1 MAQKRHSNGWEQPRK
16 RHHSENGNAERG
28 STVHFSSSSTPPE
41 LPRINAQYEP
51 QVFTHMS
58 ALGPV
63 DSGTD
68 SKSYERLEF
77 LGDAYIELFASRLIW
92 QKFPTLPAG
101 KMSQLRESLV
111 KNEALAELTCMYG
124 FDAKYRG
131 SPDLRHSPL
140 KWVKVKGDMFEA
152 YVAAIVLSDPDKG
165 AETAEKWLAELWK
178 PRLGLAPEKRVPD
191 MQSKVQLSGKIG
203 GKEVKI
209 NYVEEKAPVYEKGD
223 QVYFMGAYMT
233 GWGWDNQHLGSGKG
247 TSKGAAGND
256 AAAKALLRTTL
267 IDDIVAAKKAALLEK
282 DAKATGEDKAS

>member
-1 MAQKRHSNGWEQPRK
+1 MAQKRHSNGWEPPRK
-16 RHHSENGNAERG
+16 RHHTENGNAQRG
-28 STVHFSSSSTPPE
+28 STANSSSSITTPE
-41 LPRINAQYEP
+41 LPQINAQFES

-131 SPDLRHSPL
+131 SPDLRYSPL

-152 YVAAIVLSDPDKG
+152 YVAAIVLSDPEKG
-165 AETAEKWLAELWK
+165 AETAEKWLVELWT

-209 NYVEEKAPVYEKGD
+209 SYVEEKAAVYEKGD

-256 AAAKALLRTTL
+256 AAANALLRTTL

-282 DAKATGEDKAS
+282 DAKATREDKAS